1 MFFMIIIINV
11 IIKAGANIIS
21 TMPGNMNSI
30 CNINNINQN
39 IMIMNN
45 YDNNMNRNINIIH
58 VIIIQTINN
67 HI

>member
-1 MFFMIIIINV
+1 MIIIINV
-11 IIKAGANIIS
+11 IIKARANIIS
-21 TMPGNMNSI
+21 KMPGNMNSI

-45 YDNNMNRNINIIH
+45 YDNNMNRIINNIHDINI
-58 VIIIQTINN
+58 QNMNN